1 MANIFY
7 FTHSMAQSD
16 FPIWAY
22 PQHPSPNPSNQNFHA
37 RMIKMLA
44 INHKVHV
51 LCLRPL
57 TSPQFGQYHR
67 YESKL
72 VGRITYHYL
81 SIRQWPLFKWLI
93 ISSEIHSLVR
103 KLIHQGFS
111 NPWIIADTNA
121 FGLNHIA
128 LSVKK
133 KFKLKSIAIVTDNP
147 YLLTQMKKSRAK
159 SMIRM
164 GRKHDGFFTL
174 TPALNDLFNPKKKP
188 SLTIAGLAE
197 KRDSFSKYARPYFFF
212 SGALYSRYGID
223 ALLKAFF
230 EIKADIDLLIAG
242 HGDDEALI
250 QELANKNKKLKFLG
264 TLSQE
269 ELYKYQAGAFAN
281 INPRPFDEDMDAY
294 ALPSKMIEYLG
305 SGSPIISTLNQS
317 LFNLFGDLIYW
328 AGSGSEL
335 ELKVAMERFIKMKED
350 DRVTMGKKAQAKA
363 LSLFGLDQ
371 VSMQFDQLISL
382 IK

>member
-1 MANIFY
+1 
-7 FTHSMAQSD
+7 
-16 FPIWAY
+16 
-22 PQHPSPNPSNQNFHA
+22 
-37 RMIKMLA
+37 
-44 INHKVHV
+44 
-51 LCLRPL
+51 
-57 TSPQFGQYHR
+57 
-67 YESKL
+67 

-111 NPWIIADTNA
+111 NPWIIADTNT

>member
-1 MANIFY
+1 MANLFY
-7 FTHSMAQSD
+7 FTHSMAPQD
-16 FPIWAY
+16 FPLWAY
-22 PQHPSPNPSNQNFHA
+22 PQHPYPNPSNQNFHA
-37 RMIKMLA
+37 RMIKMLSM
-44 INHKVHV
+44 NHKVHV
-51 LCLRPL
+51 ISLRPI
-57 TSPQFGQYHR
+57 SEPSFGQFHA
-67 YESKL
+67 YETKL
-72 VGRITYHYL
+72 VGRVTYHYL
-81 SIRQWPLFKWLI
+81 SIRQWPLLKWVF
-93 ISSEIHSLVR
+93 ISAEIKHWVG

-111 NPWIIADTNA
+111 KPYIIVDTNA
-121 FGLNHIA
+121 YGLNQIA

-133 KFKLKSIAIVTDNP
+133 KHRLKSIAVVTDNP
-147 YLLTQMKKSRAK
+147 HLLTNMQKSRAK
-159 SMIRM
+159 AMIKLSQR
-164 GRKHDGFFTL
+164 HDSFFTL
-174 TPALNDLFNPKKKP
+174 TSALETLFNPKKKP
-188 SLTIAGLAE
+188 SLTVAGLTE
-197 KRDSFSKYARPYFFF
+197 KRDVFSKYARPYFFF

-250 QELANKNKKLKFLG
+250 QTLAAKNKKLKFLG

-281 INPRPFDEDMDAY
+281 INPRPFEEEMDAY

-335 ELKVAMERFIKMKED
+335 ELKVAMERFIKLKDD
-350 DRVTMGKKAQAKA
+350 DRIMMGKKAQLQA
-363 LSLFGLDQ
+363 LSLFGLET
-371 VSMQFDQLISL
+371 VATQFDHLLSL

>member
-7 FTHSMAQSD
+7 LTHSMAPQD
-16 FPIWAY
+16 FPLWAY
-22 PQHPSPNPSNQNFHA
+22 SQHPYPNPSNQNFHA

-44 INHKVHV
+44 MNHKVHV
-51 LCLRPL
+51 LSLRPL
-57 TSPQFGQYHR
+57 SQPQLGEYHR
-67 YESKL
+67 YETKL
-72 VGRITYHYL
+72 IGRITYHYL
-81 SIRQWPLFKWLI
+81 SIRNLPLFKWVHISYQIHRLI
-93 ISSEIHSLVR
+93 G

-111 NPWIIADTNA
+111 KPWMIVDTNA
-121 FGLNHIA
+121 LGLHHIA
-128 LSVKK
+128 LSAKK
-133 KFKLKSIAIVTDNP
+133 KFNLKSIAVVTDNP
-147 YLLTQMKKSRAK
+147 YLLSNMNKGHART
-159 SMIRM
+159 MIRL
-164 GRKHDGFFTL
+164 GQRHDGYFTL
-174 TPALNDLFNPKKKP
+174 TPSLNTLFNTHNKP
-188 SLTIAGLAE
+188 VLTLPGLTE

-250 QELANKNKKLKFLG
+250 QELAAKNKKLKFLG

-350 DRVTMGKKAQAKA
+350 DRVAMGKKAQVKA
-363 LSLFGLDQ
+363 LSLFGIDQ
-371 VSMQFDQLISL
+371 VSLQFDHLLTL